1 MAPRIKPVLK
11 MAAYNI
17 EYQRMM
23 INQFPTDS
31 TMMALYL
38 QEESTDTFEGTPLAP
53 SEYTLAERSEN
64 QPLMLPVILWGS
76 HASVG

>member
-1 MAPRIKPVLK
+1 
-11 MAAYNI
+11 
-17 EYQRMM
+17 MM

-38 QEESTDTFEGTPLAP
+38 QESTDTFEGTLLAP
-53 SEYTLAERSEN
+53 SEYTLAERSED

-76 HASVG
+76 HASIG